1 MLVDKYLWS
10 ITTEILNT
18 SKTWNS
24 DSKKYGFMKI
34 MIFMSL
40 WLSFEFYTLLISV
53 S

>member
-1 MLVDKYLWS
+1 MLADKYLWS

-18 SKTWNS
+18 SKNWNS

-40 WLSFEFYTLLISV
+40 WLSFEFCTLLISV